1 MLHKILSSNNN
12 KTNQLNSKPKA
23 SKRKNND
30 EAKLNDVENRKVIK
44 KFGFSE
50 MTQISFLV

>member
-30 EAKLNDVENRKVIK
+30 EAKLNDVENGKVIK